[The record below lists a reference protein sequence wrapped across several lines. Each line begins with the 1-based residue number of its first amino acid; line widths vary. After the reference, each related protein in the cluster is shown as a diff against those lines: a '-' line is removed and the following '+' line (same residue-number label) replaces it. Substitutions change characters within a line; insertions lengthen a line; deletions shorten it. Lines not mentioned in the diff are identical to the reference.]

1 MVMSAKR
8 APGTTSSETGRRQRR
23 REETSEKIFMAAMEL
38 FSCKGFDQ
46 TTVEEITRAA
56 DVGKGTFFNYFHT
69 KEHVL
74 GYLIGKQKGAV
85 LHHRLL
91 AQDGTVASEV
101 VLVSLGRS
109 LLKFPGKSPQM
120 ARSLASAF
128 LGNSEARD
136 NIVGEMSV
144 GRKWIAE
151 IIRLGQERGELN
163 DHLPPATLARVF
175 QHAIFGSLMMWAL
188 DPSSSLEK
196 QFSNTMQTFLHGLNA
211 SGMVARSTSPSLSAK
226 TTKCAREA
234 R

>member
-1 MVMSAKR
+1 
-8 APGTTSSETGRRQRR
+8 
-23 REETSEKIFMAAMEL
+23 MAAMEL

-56 DVGKGTFFNYFHT
+56 DVGKGTFFNYFPT

-163 DHLPPATLARVF
+163 DHLPPATLARPPCSRRAAYIPASKSGTTKVASRCV
-175 QHAIFGSLMMWAL
+175 QRQRGAKISRSHTGSTRPPAM
-188 DPSSSLEK
+188 EK
-196 QFSNTMQTFLHGLNA
+196 RRFR
-211 SGMVARSTSPSLSAK
+211 SGMSLAFCEVVVHLD
-226 TTKCAREA
+226 TI
-234 R
+234 

>member
-1 MVMSAKR
+1 
-8 APGTTSSETGRRQRR
+8 
-23 REETSEKIFMAAMEL
+23 
-38 FSCKGFDQ
+38 
-46 TTVEEITRAA
+46 
-56 DVGKGTFFNYFHT
+56 
-69 KEHVL
+69 
-74 GYLIGKQKGAV
+74 
-85 LHHRLL
+85 
-91 AQDGTVASEV
+91 
-101 VLVSLGRS
+101 
-109 LLKFPGKSPQM
+109 M

-175 QHAIFGSLMMWAL
+175 QHAIFGSLIMWAL